1 MSGEDNEENNVNSED
16 VIEENS
22 MNDQSTST
30 ESEIEDNNQ
39 DLSEGTDKSES

>member
-1 MSGEDNEENNVNSED
+1 MSGEDNEENNTESED

-39 DLSEGTDKSES
+39 DLSEETDKSES